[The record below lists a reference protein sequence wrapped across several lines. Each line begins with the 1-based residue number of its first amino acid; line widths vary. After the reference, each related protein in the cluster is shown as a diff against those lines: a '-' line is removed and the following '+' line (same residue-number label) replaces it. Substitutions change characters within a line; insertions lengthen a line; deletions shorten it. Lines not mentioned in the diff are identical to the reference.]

1 MRNMVQ
7 CYKAMSV
14 CVCMLVLVGCAGPQ
28 FQPATPEANQA
39 LVYLYQ
45 PSELLSDG
53 EHNLV
58 AINEKVVAEI
68 EAGSYFVLAVSPGR
82 ISVTR
87 TLTSVFGMLSPSAH
101 IGLWEGFVEVE
112 NFGATSGHRYYVRFP
127 EGVLM
132 EDEQVQEAL
141 EQMHELTLLEP
152 YQE

>member
-1 MRNMVQ
+1 MRYFVERFKNSGI
-7 CYKAMSV
+7 CF
-14 CVCMLVLVGCAGPQ
+14 CVLLSLGCAGPQ
-28 FQPATPEANQA
+28 FQPATPEDSQA
-39 LVYLYQ
+39 LVYFYQ
-45 PSELLSDG
+45 PSELLPDG

-58 AINEKVVAEI
+58 AVNEKVVAEV

-87 TLTSVFGMLSPSAH
+87 KLTSSFGLLSPSAH

-112 NFGATSGHRYYVRFP
+112 NFGAKSGRRYYIRFP

-141 EQMHELTLLEP
+141 EEIHDLTLLEP
-152 YQE
+152 YRE